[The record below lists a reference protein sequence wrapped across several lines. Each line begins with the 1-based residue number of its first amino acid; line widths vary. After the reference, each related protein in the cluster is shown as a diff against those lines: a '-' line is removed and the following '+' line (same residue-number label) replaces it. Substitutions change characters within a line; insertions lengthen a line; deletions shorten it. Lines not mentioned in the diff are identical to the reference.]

1 MTLKDKAA
9 IVTGSANGIGLA
21 IVERFAR
28 DGVKVILSDINEAK
42 GAAEA
47 KRLAAEGAT
56 VRFVRADVGSAAD
69 VAALVAETED
79 AFGAIDI
86 LVNNAGIL
94 RRQPTAT
101 VTDEEWDVVEGVNF
115 RGARYCCQEVMEE
128 MRERRWGRIVNIV
141 SLVIKMIGRIDVASY
156 ATSKAA
162 LGALTK
168 ILAKDLGEFGV
179 TVNAVLPGSIALTDF
194 NNDVGYPKDTKL
206 MPGMSIPV
214 GRRGTP
220 EDVAPTVAF
229 LCSQK
234 AGYIT
239 GEFIDVNGGLL
250 MD

>member
-1 MTLKDKAA
+1 MGIQDKIAV
-9 IVTGSANGIGLA
+9 VTGAGKGIGGAIARALA
-21 IVERFAR
+21 EEGAR
-28 DGVKVILSDINEAK
+28 VMTTDIDETLARETAEAI
-42 GAAEA
+42 GAA
-47 KRLAAEGAT
+47 GG
-56 VRFVRADVGSAAD
+56 RAFPFALDVTSRKD
-69 VAALVAETED
+69 VAKL
-79 AFGAIDI
+79 FGSIRSSHGPIDI